1 MTGETTPTNT
11 TCQPQSLASAPCSP
25 PKRLALRMKCNPKH
39 AAEVFNDADKRK
51 RFAASVALI
60 VSLTD
65 NEDDMP
71 YMPQPGDTYR
81 WSIDRHGNDFWLAFD
96 ETDNLR
102 FTLSCRYGGEEAETL
117 AALAN
122 YVAHRL
128 NCEVLGAA

>member
-1 MTGETTPTNT
+1 MNT
-11 TCQPQSLASAPCSP
+11 TTHPTELPAMPSSL
-25 PKRLALRMKCNPKH
+25 PKRLALRKKCNPSY
-39 AAEVFNDADKRK
+39 ADEVFGDEHKRR
-51 RFAASVALI
+51 RFAAAIALI

-65 NEDDMP
+65 NKDDMP

-128 NCEVLGAA
+128 DCEVLGAA

>member
-1 MTGETTPTNT
+1 
-11 TCQPQSLASAPCSP
+11 
-25 PKRLALRMKCNPKH
+25 MKCNPKH
-39 AAEVFNDADKRK
+39 AAEVFNDEDKRK
-51 RFAASVALI
+51 RFAASIALI

-81 WSIDRHGNDFWLAFD
+81 WSIDRCGNDFWLAFD

-102 FTLSCRYGGEEAETL
+102 FTLSCRYGGEQAETM